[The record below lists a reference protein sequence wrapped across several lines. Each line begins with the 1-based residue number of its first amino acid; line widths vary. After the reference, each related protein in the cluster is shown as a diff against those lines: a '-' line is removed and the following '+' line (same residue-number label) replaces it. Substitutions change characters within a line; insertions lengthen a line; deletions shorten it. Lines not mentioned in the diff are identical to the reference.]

1 MNKRKKSYGF
11 LIILLLGLFLPS
23 HPLKAQE
30 QVDAGEHREQSLEGY
45 KEIAAFELKQM
56 LDSNRKIVIVNV
68 LSEIEY
74 AFQHITGSINIPITK
89 MATTKDLPVDKST
102 PLIFHCLSDR

>member
-1 MNKRKKSYGF
+1 MTA
-11 LIILLLGLFLPS
+11 
-23 HPLKAQE
+23 HPGHTQE
-30 QVDAGEHREQSLEGY
+30 REDETENQEEQSLEGY

-56 LDSNRKIVIVNV
+56 MDSGRKLVIVNV

-89 MATTKDLPVDKST
+89 MANTKDLPVDKSI

>member
-1 MNKRKKSYGF
+1 MNRRKKLYGF
-11 LIILLLGLFLPS
+11 LIILFFGLFLPP
-23 HPLKAQE
+23 PLDAQE
-30 QVDAGEHREQSLEGY
+30 RTNAGEQREQPLEGY

>member
-1 MNKRKKSYGF
+1 MNKRKKLYGF
-11 LIILLLGLFLPS
+11 LIILFFGLFLP
-23 HPLKAQE
+23 PLLDAQE
-30 QVDAGEHREQSLEGY
+30 RTNPGEQREQSLEGY

-89 MATTKDLPVDKST
+89 MTTTKDLPVDKST